1 MSNRIKQFSVV
12 ECVGGAGRK
21 AVPTGKRLSF
31 FAHTAKECAGLVSEW
46 LGRGNSGWK
55 AAKTRP
61 TVRKGSVVWQVV
73 AGYTIP

>member
-12 ECVGGAGRK
+12 ECVSRVGHK
-21 AVPTGKRLSF
+21 AVPTGNKLNF
-31 FAHTAKECAGLVSEW
+31 FAHTPRECAELVSEW

-61 TVRKGSVVWQVV
+61 TVRRGSVVWQVV
-73 AGYTIP
+73 AGYTVP